1 MDLPATFLSS
11 VGLSF
16 LKMDNPTTAPEEC
29 NPEECNKYYYNLFN
43 LHEMHQ
49 NQVKMILKHYTEHVK
64 DFPCSVHYVV
74 VTCDSK
80 KHGQNLQALSVSP
93 QALND
98 LGGFEVIERK
108 CHGYHYLIYPKEP
121 YYMDDGFK

>member
-1 MDLPATFLSS
+1 
-11 VGLSF
+11 
-16 LKMDNPTTAPEEC
+16 MDNPTSTTA
-29 NPEECNKYYYNLFN
+29 PEECNKYYYNLFN

-49 NQVKMILKHYTEHVK
+49 NQVKMILEHYTEHVK
-64 DFPCSVHYVV
+64 DFPCSVHYIV

-93 QALND
+93 QTLND
-98 LGGFEVIERK
+98 LGGFEVIKRK